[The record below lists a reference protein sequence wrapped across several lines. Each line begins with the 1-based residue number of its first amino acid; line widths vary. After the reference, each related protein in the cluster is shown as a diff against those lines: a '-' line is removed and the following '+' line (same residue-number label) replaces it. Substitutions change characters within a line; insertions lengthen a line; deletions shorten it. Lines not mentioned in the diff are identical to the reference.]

1 MRVLSF
7 LPAAAALVPSSQPK
21 PPQPQRAATLEAAPT
36 EARDLTGNIPDCPAT
51 IWNADNVNIVEARQ
65 NQQPLPEQ
73 CPSERISNGNEGV
86 EYFREHSEDILA
98 ELEKTG
104 CIWFRGFDL
113 MKTEAG
119 FRQFYEAVG
128 LDPCLDPIHTS
139 GYEVFRVPGGRH
151 LRGGQQRKSQ

>member
-1 MRVLSF
+1 MRVLSL

-73 CPSERISNGNEGV
+73 CPSERISNGN
-86 EYFREHSEDILA
+86 
-98 ELEKTG
+98 
-104 CIWFRGFDL
+104 
-113 MKTEAG
+113 
-119 FRQFYEAVG
+119 
-128 LDPCLDPIHTS
+128 
-139 GYEVFRVPGGRH
+139 
-151 LRGGQQRKSQ
+151 